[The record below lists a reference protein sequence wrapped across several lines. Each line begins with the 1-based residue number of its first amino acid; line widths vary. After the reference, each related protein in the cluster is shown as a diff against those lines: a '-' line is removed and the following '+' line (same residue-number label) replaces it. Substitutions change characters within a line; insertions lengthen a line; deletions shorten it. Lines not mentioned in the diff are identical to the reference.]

1 MYRKRKTRASVYW
14 RNTWTSSG
22 RIVSWS
28 FIIIAVIFFHQFQ
41 TCVALAFPC
50 SFGAKNEER
59 ESIFRAAKTENPFL
73 NLYLLWNQTE
83 TLATQANPFPSWSTY
98 FNWIIMQVLHLK
110 LQKLQQST
118 IKYWW
123 ALRFWIFF
131 LPSWTRKELY
141 WEMLGRRPCCTA
153 LNTLSLKRLSG
164 YHSNKTSLAE
174 LLHSA

>member
-28 FIIIAVIFFHQFQ
+28 FIIIAVLFFHPFLA
-41 TCVALAFPC
+41 CVALAFPC
-50 SFGAKNEER
+50 SVGAKNEER
-59 ESIFRAAKTENPFL
+59 ESIFRAGNTVNPVPQSSL
-73 NLYLLWNQTE
+73 VWNQTE

-110 LQKLQQST
+110 FQRLQQST
-118 IKYWW
+118 IKYWL

-131 LPSWTRKELY
+131 LPSSTHAKNFTER
-141 WEMLGRRPCCTA
+141 C
-153 LNTLSLKRLSG
+153 
-164 YHSNKTSLAE
+164 
-174 LLHSA
+174 

>member
-28 FIIIAVIFFHQFQ
+28 FIIIAIIIFHPFQ

-59 ESIFRAAKTENPFL
+59 ESIFRAVKTVNPVPQSSLF
-73 NLYLLWNQTE
+73 WNQTE

-110 LQKLQQST
+110 FQRLQQST
-118 IKYWW
+118 IKYWL

-131 LPSWTRKELY
+131 LPSSTHAKNFTER
-141 WEMLGRRPCCTA
+141 C
-153 LNTLSLKRLSG
+153 
-164 YHSNKTSLAE
+164 
-174 LLHSA
+174 